1 MSTRTTLKK
10 EEPIMSRI
18 LAALAL
24 TIAVATAAQAD
35 TIRTITMDS
44 QNVTVHGIWDAR

>member
-1 MSTRTTLKK
+1 MSNITTLKN
-10 EEPIMSRI
+10 EEPIMTRI
-18 LAALAL
+18 IAALAL
-24 TIAVATAAQAD
+24 TLAVATAAQAD